1 MIRLCFDYGHGG
13 KDTGAI
19 YKGRK
24 ESEDNLKVGMAVAK
38 KLRQQGIIVDET
50 RTSDVTLSLKQR
62 SDFENK
68 AKYDYFISFHRNAF
82 KPETAN
88 GIETYVYITG
98 NDKSKKLA
106 EKLQRALVNTGYKDR
121 GIKTANFH
129 VLKETKSPAI
139 LIEIGFID
147 SGVDNDLFDKKHM
160 EIVDSISR
168 AITEHLGLIYKEEKK
183 TASDTDSKSGTKMYR
198 IQVGAYSSKNT
209 AELMLVELR
218 KAGFEGYIK
227 YE

>member
-1 MIRLCFDYGHGG
+1 MIKLCFDYGHGG

-24 ESEDNLKVGMAVAK
+24 EAQDNLKVGMAVAK

-50 RTSDVTLSLKQR
+50 RTSDVTLSLKER

-88 GIETYVYITG
+88 GVESYVYITG
-98 NDKSKKLA
+98 NDKSRKLA
-106 EKLQRALVNTGYKDR
+106 EKIQSALVSTGYKDR
-121 GIKTANFH
+121 GVKTANFY
-129 VLKETKSPAI
+129 VLKETKAPAI

-147 SGVDNDLFDKKHM
+147 STSDNEIFDNKHM
-160 EIVDSISR
+160 EIVNSISR

>member
-50 RTSDVTLSLKQR
+50 RTSDVTLSIKQR

-106 EKLQRALVNTGYKDR
+106 ENLQRALVNIGYKDR

-147 SGVDNDLFDKKHM
+147 SSVDNDLFDKKHM
-160 EIVDSISR
+160 EIVNSISK
-168 AITEHLGLIYKEEKK
+168 AITGHLGIVYKEEKK
-183 TASDTDSKSGTKMYR
+183 TTSDTDPKSGTKMYK